1 MNFYDTRN
9 SYLKLKEEL
18 SKIKTQADFN
28 QVKNHIKENIYSLGN
43 TQLKE
48 LVESFNKRGGNLD
61 IKELLTLKE
70 AIDDDADGFDLDIDD
85 EEYIDMDDDENFIE
99 DEDNDINYKTIKVFN
114 IEPYYSIEDI
124 NEIEADELGLTREE
138 YLENSIENIRQFFKN
153 SLGDPAY
160 IDVPV
165 DYLEDKG
172 ELEDYISNYISDET
186 GYLVDSFDYEDENNK
201 TFDEKK
207 EEVNPTD
214 IIPEDEQIAIK
225 SGEVV
230 EEGLK
235 EAHYNDETGKVEPDL
250 FYGIPEVEFIW
261 HGEWN
266 DPEVAYKGK
275 LYNYYDLEN
284 SLYELFED
292 DIENGELVIDT
303 TGYEDLPRGS
313 KEEQAKEDAFEKW
326 VKDNANLVYE
336 EIELLEPTDT
346 YEESLKKNNL
356 NEFLKESGRNNKDL
370 TEASKGLNYYK
381 NNLEKED
388 RDVVIESARYII
400 KQLLNEIKEN
410 NLEGEELL
418 NREKQLIEE
427 EKDKF
432 KHIANNDLRQYGA
445 SFLKLVYDE
454 MIKSVP
460 KLGVA
465 KMKANAAKRL
475 INGSNKTKTNKIA
488 AKAIASE
495 NENELKEWFKQHT
508 TNIKFIFPQYTGE
521 PNNIVYKWTDE
532 QINKFKANWEGEFD
546 TFYKKVKNATEGADY
561 VFRPSDKEASN
572 DYRWVNRSANIRFD
586 TIIENAPQSVQDF
599 IQTLKYSSK
608 SDDLKAWSQVLKE
621 NNVDSFA
628 VAWNVLEL
636 FNFDCSFY
644 KIKDESLN
652 ESENNNNIELINPK
666 FETWWDYYMQE
677 SDYEEE
683 YVIDNYGNKEDE
695 NMQEISKASFDL
707 NYNNKNIGIIDVYK
721 FEGMPPYW
729 YEIGFIPNNVSDFDN
744 KILNL
749 QNLDIKDPGWEDD
762 KYVNKN
768 LNTEEEFR
776 KLLKPYLDIIKLAY
790 KENINESRYDKKYGV
805 TSLPKKQKGGIIYLG
820 LNVTSNEVPK
830 EKQLQYYGSNLDY
843 KTKIQKI
850 LRRNNINGATI
861 SSINDGE
868 YLGNWEKSLT
878 ITILYIDDKTLYKVA
893 KEIATAFKQDEVI
906 VRNFKNNRII
916 KIKNNWLN
924 DFDDKEE

>member
-28 QVKNHIKENIYSLGN
+28 QIKNHIKENIYSLGN
-43 TQLKE
+43 AQLKE

-85 EEYIDMDDDENFIE
+85 EDYIDIDDDENFIE

-124 NEIEADELGLTREE
+124 NEIEADELELTREE

-186 GYLVDSFDYEDENNK
+186 GYLVDSFDYEDEDNK

-214 IIPEDEQIAIK
+214 IIPKDEQIAIE
-225 SGEVV
+225 SGEVD
-230 EEGLK
+230 ESLK
-235 EAHYNDETGKVEPDL
+235 EAHYNNETGKVEPDL
-250 FYGIPEVEFIW
+250 FYGVPGVEYIS

-266 DPEVAYKGK
+266 GPEVYYEGK
-275 LYNYYDLEN
+275 TYNYHDLED
-284 SLYELFED
+284 SLWELFQE
-292 DIENGELVIDT
+292 DIENGDVVIDT
-303 TGYEDLPRGS
+303 TEFEENGIS
-313 KEEQAKEDAFEKW
+313 KDEVMMIAFEEWIKNNN
-326 VKDNANLVYE
+326 DLVYT
-336 EIELLEPTDT
+336 ELEYLTPTDT

-356 NEFLKESGRNNKDL
+356 NESLKESGRNNKDL

-388 RDVVIESARYII
+388 RDVVIESSKYII
-400 KQLLNEIKEN
+400 RQLLKEIKEN

-532 QINKFKANWEGEFD
+532 QINKFEANWEGEFD

-644 KIKDESLN
+644 KIKDES
-652 ESENNNNIELINPK
+652 
-666 FETWWDYYMQE
+666 
-677 SDYEEE
+677 
-683 YVIDNYGNKEDE
+683 
-695 NMQEISKASFDL
+695 
-707 NYNNKNIGIIDVYK
+707 
-721 FEGMPPYW
+721 
-729 YEIGFIPNNVSDFDN
+729 
-744 KILNL
+744 
-749 QNLDIKDPGWEDD
+749 
-762 KYVNKN
+762 
-768 LNTEEEFR
+768 
-776 KLLKPYLDIIKLAY
+776 
-790 KENINESRYDKKYGV
+790 INESRYDKKYGV

-820 LNVTSNEVPK
+820 LNVTSDEVPK

-868 YLGNWEKSLT
+868 YLGNWKKSLT
-878 ITILYIDDKTLYKVA
+878 ITVLYIDDKTLYKVA

-906 VRNFKNNRII
+906 VRNFRNNKIV

-924 DFDDKEE
+924 DFDDDKE

>member
-43 TQLKE
+43 AQLKE

-70 AIDDDADGFDLDIDD
+70 AIDDDADDFDLDIDD
-85 EEYIDMDDDENFIE
+85 EDYIDIDDDENFIE

-186 GYLVDSFDYEDENNK
+186 GYLVDSFDYEDEDNK

-214 IIPEDEQIAIK
+214 IIPEDEQVAIE
-225 SGEVV
+225 SGEVI
-230 EEGLK
+230 EEG
-235 EAHYNDETGKVEPDL
+235 
-250 FYGIPEVEFIW
+250 
-261 HGEWN
+261 
-266 DPEVAYKGK
+266 
-275 LYNYYDLEN
+275 
-284 SLYELFED
+284 
-292 DIENGELVIDT
+292 
-303 TGYEDLPRGS
+303 
-313 KEEQAKEDAFEKW
+313 
-326 VKDNANLVYE
+326 
-336 EIELLEPTDT
+336 
-346 YEESLKKNNL
+346 
-356 NEFLKESGRNNKDL
+356 LKESGRNNKDL
-370 TEASKGLNYYK
+370 IEASKGLNYYK

-388 RDVVIESARYII
+388 RDIVIESSKYII
-400 KQLLNEIKEN
+400 RQLLKEIKEN

-432 KHIANNDLRQYGA
+432 KHIANNDLRQYGV

-532 QINKFKANWEGEFD
+532 QINKFEANWEGEFD

-644 KIKDESLN
+644 KIKDES
-652 ESENNNNIELINPK
+652 
-666 FETWWDYYMQE
+666 
-677 SDYEEE
+677 
-683 YVIDNYGNKEDE
+683 
-695 NMQEISKASFDL
+695 
-707 NYNNKNIGIIDVYK
+707 
-721 FEGMPPYW
+721 
-729 YEIGFIPNNVSDFDN
+729 
-744 KILNL
+744 
-749 QNLDIKDPGWEDD
+749 
-762 KYVNKN
+762 
-768 LNTEEEFR
+768 
-776 KLLKPYLDIIKLAY
+776 
-790 KENINESRYDKKYGV
+790 INESRYDKKYGV

-820 LNVTSNEVPK
+820 LNVTSDEVPK

-878 ITILYIDDKTLYKVA
+878 ITVLYIDDKTLYKVA

-906 VRNFKNNRII
+906 VRNFRNNKIV

-924 DFDDKEE
+924 DFDDDEE